1 MVNYRIGASE
11 GRRSQSYLPVV
22 RPVVGLGL
30 QRVVREGVFIVSIPG
45 NLEGLLDGVRPRRVG
60 MVCHVPGGAR
70 ARLVLPGMRARA
82 RLGSKPG
89 DSHKADRR
97 KVHGASSA
105 SPAQDFI
112 LHGDPVTGERKGGGG
127 GGRVE
132 RNGDGEQ
139 QGRTVQS
146 AGTGSGYIIVP
157 CGRTRL
163 PKPGMGLLGVCRVEA
178 RL

>member
-11 GRRSQSYLPVV
+11 ERRSQSYLPVV

-45 NLEGLLDGVRPRRVG
+45 NLESLLDGVGPRRVG

-70 ARLVLPGMRARA
+70 ARLVPPGMRARA

-105 SPAQDFI
+105 SP
-112 LHGDPVTGERKGGGG
+112 V
-127 GGRVE
+127 
-132 RNGDGEQ
+132 
-139 QGRTVQS
+139 
-146 AGTGSGYIIVP
+146 
-157 CGRTRL
+157 L
-163 PKPGMGLLGVCRVEA
+163 PKILFFTATRSREKGREEGEEGV
-178 RL
+178 